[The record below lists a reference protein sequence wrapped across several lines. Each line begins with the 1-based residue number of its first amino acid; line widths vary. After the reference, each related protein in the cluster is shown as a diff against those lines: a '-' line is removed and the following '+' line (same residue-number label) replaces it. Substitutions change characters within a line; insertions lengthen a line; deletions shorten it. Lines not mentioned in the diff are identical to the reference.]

1 MFQIGDIVKDI
12 SEDVGVH
19 QAIGVIVD
27 AVVIF
32 EKPVFHVK
40 FFDYDYEVIPLQAH
54 EIQKVS

>member
-12 SEDVGVH
+12 SEDFGVH

-32 EKPVFHVK
+32 GKPVFHIK
-40 FFDYDYEVIPLQAH
+40 FFDYDYEVIALRPH
-54 EIQKVS
+54 EIEKLS